1 MAALKILLLTDFSP
15 LSKVAM
21 TYAAKMSTKLDVE
34 FTIVNFVRVDG
45 VPKSNLRWRQIE
57 KAMIAVSLEEGE
69 KMAAYVRKISKPGIK
84 VEFKAI
90 KARTVAE
97 TVKRYTEKYPTNL
110 IVMGSKG
117 ASQLKKARLGGT
129 TVSVIDSNYAPV
141 LAIPEFAEFRNFNN
155 VVYATDLKNI
165 QRELDLLVP
174 FAKIFGSRI
183 NMVHVVPAIDK
194 KVEAEQKTVEG
205 LIKGVQYPIE
215 FKLLIDDN
223 VPSAIDYFIQE
234 TRADLLTT
242 FTHELTLFEKLFAR
256 SVTRTLAYQAGVPL
270 LAFKRK
276 S

>member
-1 MAALKILLLTDFSP
+1 
-15 LSKVAM
+15 M
-21 TYAAKMSTKLDVE
+21 TYAAKMSNKLDVE
-34 FTIVNFVRVDG
+34 FTIINFVRADG
-45 VPKSNLRWRQIE
+45 VPKSNMRWRQIE
-57 KAMIAVSLEEGE
+57 KAIMAVSMEEGE
-69 KMAAYVRKISKPGIK
+69 KVTAYVRKNSKPGTK

-90 KARTVAE
+90 AARTVAE
-97 TVKRYTEKYPTNL
+97 TVKRYTEKHPTNL

-117 ASQLKKARLGGT
+117 ASHFKKARLGGT

-165 QRELDLLVP
+165 QKELELIVP
-174 FAKIFGSRI
+174 FAKIFGSRV

-194 KVEAEQKTVEG
+194 KVEAEQKAIEG

-215 FKLLIDDN
+215 FRLLIDEN
-223 VPSAIDYFIQE
+223 IPSAIDFHIQE

-256 SVTRTLAYQAGVPL
+256 SVTRTLAYQASVPL

>member
-1 MAALKILLLTDFSP
+1 MPALKILLLTDFSP

-21 TYAAKMSTKLDVE
+21 TYAAKMSTKLEAE
-34 FTIVNFVRVDG
+34 FTIINFVRIDG
-45 VPKSNLRWRQIE
+45 VPKSNMKWRQIE
-57 KAMIAVSLEEGE
+57 KAMLSVSEEEGE
-69 KMAAYVRKISKPGIK
+69 KMAAHVRKNARPGTK

-90 KARTVAE
+90 PARTVAD
-97 TVKRYTEKYPTNL
+97 TVRRYTEKNPTNL

-165 QRELDLLVP
+165 QKELELLVP

-183 NMVHVVPAIDK
+183 NMVHVVPSVDK
-194 KVEAEQKTVEG
+194 KVEAEQRAVEG
-205 LIKGVQYPIE
+205 LIKNMHFPIE
-215 FKLLIDDN
+215 FRLLIDDN
-223 VPSAIDYFIQE
+223 IPGAIDFHIQE

-256 SVTRTLAYQAGVPL
+256 SVTRTLAYQASVPL

-276 S
+276 